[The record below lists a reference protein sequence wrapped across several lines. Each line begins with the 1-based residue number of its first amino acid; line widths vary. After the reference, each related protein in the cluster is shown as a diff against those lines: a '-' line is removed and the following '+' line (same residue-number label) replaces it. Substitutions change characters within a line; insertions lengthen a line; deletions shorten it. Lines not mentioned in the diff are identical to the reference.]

1 MSAVLRPDPAMDSV
15 LDVRDLSVDI
25 ATPRGPL
32 RAVRDVSFQVTRGET
47 LCIVGE
53 SGCGKSITSLAIMS
67 LLPAAATRRASRLS
81 LLGEDLLD
89 ASPKRVNSLRGN
101 RMAMIFQ
108 EPMTALNPAYTIGNQ
123 LVESFLVHRN
133 GDEEGAR
140 ARAIELLGKVGIASA
155 AERMGQYPHQLSGG
169 LRQRVMIAMALMCG
183 PELLIADEP
192 STALDVTIQAQ
203 ILRLLADLQKDL
215 GIAMVLITHDLG
227 VVARI
232 AHRVAVMYAGEIVE
246 EGTAGSVFASPRHPY
261 TRGLLSCIPVPGRTT
276 RGGRLGTIAGVV
288 PSLVGEIRGCSFRE
302 RCAHARAECD
312 ATVPVR
318 SRAGHRW
325 RCIHEELPA

>member
-1 MSAVLRPDPAMDSV
+1 MSAVPKPDLAGPV
-15 LDVRDLSVDI
+15 LEVEGLSVDI

-32 RAVRDVSFQVTRGET
+32 RAVRDVSFQVRRGET

-53 SGCGKSITSLAIMS
+53 SGCGKSITSLALMS
-67 LLPAAATRRASRLS
+67 LLPAAATRRASKLS
-81 LLGEDLLD
+81 LLGEDLLK
-89 ASPKRVNSLRGN
+89 ASPRRVNALRGN

-123 LVESFLVHRN
+123 LMESHLLHR
-133 GDEEGAR
+133 GGGPTKAKE
-140 ARAIELLGKVGIASA
+140 RAIELLGKVGIASA
-155 AERMGQYPHQLSGG
+155 AERLEQYPHQLSGG

-246 EGTAGSVFASPRHPY
+246 EGTAERVFASPRHPY
-261 TRGLLSCIPVPGRTT
+261 TRGLISCIPVPGRTA

-302 RCAHARAECD
+302 RCAYARPEC
-312 ATVPVR
+312 AGTVPLR
-318 SRAGHRW
+318 SQGDHRW
-325 RCIHEELPA
+325 RCIHVELPT

>member
-1 MSAVLRPDPAMDSV
+1 VSAVPKPEPAADAV
-15 LDVRDLSVDI
+15 LEVEGLSVDI
-25 ATPRGPL
+25 GTPRGPL
-32 RAVRDVSFQVTRGET
+32 RAVRDVSFSVRSGET

-53 SGCGKSITSLAIMS
+53 SGCGKSITSLAVMS
-67 LLPAAATRRASRLS
+67 LLPAAAKRRARKLA
-81 LLGEDLLD
+81 LLGENLLV
-89 ASPKRVNSLRGN
+89 APPKRVNALRGN

-123 LVESFLVHRN
+123 LVEVYLQHR
-133 GDEEGAR
+133 GGGEQKAR
-140 ARAIELLGKVGIASA
+140 ERAIELLGKVGIASA

-246 EGTAGSVFASPRHPY
+246 EGTAERIFASPRHPY
-261 TRGLLSCIPVPGRTT
+261 TRGLISCIPVPGRTE

-288 PSLVGEIRGCSFRE
+288 PSLVGEVRGCGFRE
-302 RCAHARAECD
+302 RCTYSRPECAAD
-312 ATVPVR
+312 VPLR
-318 SRAGHRW
+318 SAAGHRW
-325 RCIHEELPA
+325 LCVHQELPA

>member
-1 MSAVLRPDPAMDSV
+1 MSAVAKPDPAQPV
-15 LDVRDLSVDI
+15 LDVQGLSVDI
-25 ATPRGPL
+25 ATARGTL
-32 RAVRDVSFQVTRGET
+32 RAVRDVSFQVRRGET

-67 LLPAAATRRASRLS
+67 LLPAAAKRRATRLA
-81 LLGEDLLD
+81 LLGEDLLK
-89 ASPKRVNSLRGN
+89 ASARRVNALRGD

-123 LVESFLVHRN
+123 LMESHLLHR
-133 GDEEGAR
+133 GGGPAKAR
-140 ARAIELLGKVGIASA
+140 ERAIELLGKVGIASA
-155 AERMGQYPHQLSGG
+155 GERLEQYPHQLSGG

-203 ILRLLADLQKDL
+203 ILRLLADLQADL

-246 EGTAGSVFASPRHPY
+246 AGTAERVFASPRHPY
-261 TRGLLSCIPVPGRTT
+261 TRGLISCIPVPGRTA

-288 PSLVGEIRGCSFRE
+288 PSLIGEIQGCSFRD
-302 RCAHARAECD
+302 RCAYARPEC
-312 ATVPVR
+312 AVTVPVQ
-318 SRAGHRW
+318 SDGAHRW
-325 RCIHEELPA
+325 LCIYKELPK

>member
-1 MSAVLRPDPAMDSV
+1 VLAVE
-15 LDVRDLSVDI
+15 DLSVDI
-25 ATPRGPL
+25 ATPAGSL
-32 RAVRDVSFQVTRGET
+32 HAVRNVSFEVRRGET

-53 SGCGKSITSLAIMS
+53 SGCGKSITSLAVMS
-67 LLPAAATRRASRLS
+67 LLPGAAKRRARKLS
-81 LLGEDLLD
+81 LLGEDLLQATD
-89 ASPKRVNSLRGN
+89 QRVNALRGS

-123 LVESFLVHRN
+123 LMESYLIHR
-133 GDEEGAR
+133 GGGRVTAR
-140 ARAIELLGKVGIASA
+140 ERAIELLGKVGIAPA
-155 AERMGQYPHQLSGG
+155 AERMGQFPHQLSGG
-169 LRQRVMIAMALMCG
+169 LRQRVMTAMALMCG

-203 ILRLLADLQKDL
+203 ILRLLADLQGDL

-246 EGTAGSVFASPRHPY
+246 EGTAERVFASPRHPY
-261 TRGLLSCIPVPGRTT
+261 TRGLLSCIPVPGRTE

-288 PSLVGEIRGCSFRE
+288 PSLVGEVSGCSFRD
-302 RCAHARAECD
+302 RCAHARPEC
-312 ATVPVR
+312 AAAVPRR
-318 SRAGHRW
+318 SAGEHHW